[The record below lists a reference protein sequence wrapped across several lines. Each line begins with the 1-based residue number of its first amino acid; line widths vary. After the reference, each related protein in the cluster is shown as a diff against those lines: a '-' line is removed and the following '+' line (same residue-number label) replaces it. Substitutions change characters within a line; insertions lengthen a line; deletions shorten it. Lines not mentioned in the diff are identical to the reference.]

1 MSDIGDFHGLCV
13 GFVVFWVGS
22 LHMGGGALFAAK
34 PGYAQ
39 LLGAL
44 GLNYSVVLSAWKY
57 HARSIKVPVVP
68 KAAPGQSLCSVLN
81 PTADA
86 TLVLL
91 YRFI

>member
-22 LHMGGGALFAAK
+22 PHMGGGALFAAK

-39 LLGAL
+39 PLGAL

-57 HARSIKVPVVP
+57 HARPLVYAMCVFVSF
-68 KAAPGQSLCSVLN
+68 SV
-81 PTADA
+81 
-86 TLVLL
+86 
-91 YRFI
+91 RFFFASKSFPIV

>member
-22 LHMGGGALFAAK
+22 PHMGGGALFAAK

-39 LLGAL
+39 PLGAL

-57 HARSIKVPVVP
+57 HARPLVYAMLVFVSF
-68 KAAPGQSLCSVLN
+68 SVCFFFASKSF
-81 PTADA
+81 PI
-86 TLVLL
+86 V
-91 YRFI
+91 

>member
-34 PGYAQ
+34 LGYAQ

-57 HARSIKVPVVP
+57 HAHLAISQAKGARAI
-68 KAAPGQSLCSVLN
+68 
-81 PTADA
+81 
-86 TLVLL
+86 
-91 YRFI
+91 